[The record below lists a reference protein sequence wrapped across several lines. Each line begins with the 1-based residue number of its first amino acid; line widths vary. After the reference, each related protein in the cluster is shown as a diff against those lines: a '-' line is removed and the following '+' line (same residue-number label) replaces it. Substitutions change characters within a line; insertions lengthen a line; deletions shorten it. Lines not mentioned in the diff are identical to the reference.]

1 MASRRKRLLEP
12 DVPGAFDEDA
22 ARREASRLKV
32 PALRAALAA
41 LDADASGHKSEL
53 VDRLVASQKAAAPPP
68 PPVEPRR
75 LPWVLH
81 APHDRIARALSQR
94 LYLIEQEEEEEDGA
108 AASAGAGASSA
119 PPPPAPRGRKYAVL
133 GSTGNVYTV
142 KVGPLVSCDCPD
154 AAKGN
159 VCKHQLFVM
168 LKVLRAAESS
178 KLIYQRALLSHELA
192 ELFAKGGAARPEAV
206 ASSSVVEAYAEAT
219 GKSKAPAEEE
229 APAAPLRNSDCPVC
243 FEALGSE
250 KCEVC
255 VPCHNGIHAECFGM
269 WVRTK
274 GTAAVTCPLCR
285 SAWPEAATSSGR
297 VGAEGFVNLA
307 REAGVS
313 SYRPSYSGWPNRR
326 FWDEY

>member
-12 DVPGAFDEDA
+12 DLPGGFDEDS

-41 LDADASGHKSEL
+41 LDADASGVKADL

-75 LPWVLH
+75 LPWVTY
-81 APHDRIARALSQR
+81 APHDRIARALTQR
-94 LYLIEQEEEEEDGA
+94 LYLIEQEEED
-108 AASAGAGASSA
+108 S
-119 PPPPAPRGRKYAVL
+119 GRKYAVL

-219 GKSKAPAEEE
+219 GKSRAPAEEE
-229 APAAPLRNSDCPVC
+229 AAAAPLRNSDCPVC
-243 FEALGSE
+243 FEALGTE

-255 VPCHNGIHAECFGM
+255 VTCHNGIHAECFGM

-297 VGAEGFVNLA
+297 LGAEGFVNLA